1 MSMDIDDGMV
11 VIGGIRYRVEDA
23 TSLGLV
29 PPLGRHVAPE
39 EPEESAEEP
48 EESAEEPEAPE
59 EKQATPDNKG
69 RAAANK

>member
-39 EPEESAEEP
+39 EPE
-48 EESAEEPEAPE
+48 APE

>member
-39 EPEESAEEP
+39 EPEES
-48 EESAEEPEAPE
+48 SEEPEAPE

>member
-11 VIGGIRYRVEDA
+11 VIGGVRYRVEDA

-39 EPEESAEEP
+39 EPEES
-48 EESAEEPEAPE
+48 SEEPEAPE

>member
-11 VIGGIRYRVEDA
+11 VISGIRYRVEDA

-39 EPEESAEEP
+39 EPEES
-48 EESAEEPEAPE
+48 SEEPEAPE

>member
-29 PPLGRHVAPE
+29 PPPGRHVAPE
-39 EPEESAEEP
+39 EPEES
-48 EESAEEPEAPE
+48 SEEPEAPE

>member
-1 MSMDIDDGMV
+1 MSMDIDDEMV
-11 VIGGIRYRVEDA
+11 VIGGIRYRIEDA

-29 PPLGRHVAPE
+29 PPPGRHVAPE
-39 EPEESAEEP
+39 EPEEP

>member
-29 PPLGRHVAPE
+29 PPPGRHVAPE
-39 EPEESAEEP
+39 EPEES
-48 EESAEEPEAPE
+48 SEEPEAPE

-69 RAAANK
+69 RATANK

>member
-1 MSMDIDDGMV
+1 MSMSIDDDMV
-11 VIGGIRYRVEDA
+11 VIDGIRYRVEDA

-29 PPLGRHVAPE
+29 PPPGRHVAPE
-39 EPEESAEEP
+39 EPEES
-48 EESAEEPEAPE
+48 SEEPEAPE

>member
-11 VIGGIRYRVEDA
+11 VIAGIRYRVEDA

-29 PPLGRHVAPE
+29 PPPGRHVAP
-39 EPEESAEEP
+39 EEP

>member
-11 VIGGIRYRVEDA
+11 VIDGIRYRVEDA

-29 PPLGRHVAPE
+29 PPPGRHVAP
-39 EPEESAEEP
+39 EEP

-69 RAAANK
+69 RATANK

>member
-29 PPLGRHVAPE
+29 PPPGRHVAP
-39 EPEESAEEP
+39 EEP

>member
-1 MSMDIDDGMV
+1 MSMGIDDGMV
-11 VIGGIRYRVEDA
+11 VIDGIRYRVEDA

-29 PPLGRHVAPE
+29 PPPGRHVAPE

-48 EESAEEPEAPE
+48 ETPE

-69 RAAANK
+69 RATANK

>member
-11 VIGGIRYRVEDA
+11 VIGGVRYRVEDA

-39 EPEESAEEP
+39 ETEES
-48 EESAEEPEAPE
+48 SEEPEAPE